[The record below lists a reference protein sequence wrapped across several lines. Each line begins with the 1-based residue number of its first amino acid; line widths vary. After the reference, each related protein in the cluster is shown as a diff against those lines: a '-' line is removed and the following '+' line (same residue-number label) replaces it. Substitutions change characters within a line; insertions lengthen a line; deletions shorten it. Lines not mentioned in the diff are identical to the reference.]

1 MGREHPKAGDA
12 PVRDWQTEPAEGDE
26 EKNLSVEDLKVRL
39 GLKNNHIRELY
50 DRLATAEVVADESR
64 VVRETAERRM
74 EDLAQQRDRLGEH
87 VLEFEE
93 EERRRR
99 RENSDGDRQAA
110 RIAREIE
117 RRDVEI
123 SRLGNLLGEREREL
137 GSLELEV
144 KNRASRRDRA
154 MEDARERIE
163 SLERA
168 LEQRDTEAGELR
180 ATIGDLRVELEA
192 EHELQRRLAEPANR
206 LRAGIDLFNESRQLG
221 AVHSLSRDLG
231 QPEVH
236 AVLDEGEEPPAILT
250 FTWQGIAWQTYAA
263 NPGVA
268 VEEPR
273 VYLVSAGEDLSGVER
288 KPANAR
294 LGPGRRVTLGL

>member
-1 MGREHPKAGDA
+1 MDREHPEAGDV
-12 PVRDWQTEPAEGDE
+12 PVRDRLTEPAGVGE
-26 EKNLSVEDLKVRL
+26 EESLGVEDLKVRL

-50 DRLATAEVVADESR
+50 DRLAEAEVVADESR

-74 EDLAQQRDRLGEH
+74 EDLAQQRDRLGER

-93 EERRRR
+93 EESRRRR
-99 RENSDGDRQAA
+99 QSSDGDRQAA
-110 RIAREIE
+110 KIAREIE

-137 GSLELEV
+137 ESLEREV
-144 KNRASRRDRA
+144 KDRASHRDQA

-168 LEQRDTEAGELR
+168 LEQRDAEAGELR
-180 ATIGDLRVELEA
+180 ATIGDLRA
-192 EHELQRRLAEPANR
+192 EIETGHELQRRLAEPVNR

-221 AVHSLSRDLG
+221 AVHALSRDLG

-236 AVLDEGEEPPAILT
+236 AVLDDGEEPPAILT

-294 LGPGRRVTLGL
+294 LGPGGRVTLGL